1 MDIYNARIQNNSESY
16 ERLFRTLIMITF
28 LIYFQAYM
36 IPPII
41 PHLSAVFKV
50 SPQIIGLTV
59 PCYMIPYGISSLIY
73 GYLSDRF
80 GRKSI
85 MVFSLFWVT
94 ILSLLTAT
102 TQSIIQLL
110 LWRFLTGT
118 LASGTIPQSLSFI
131 KEFFCTQEQSRRIG
145 WVFGAMVGGMA
156 FGSVFGALLT
166 SILGWRGTFIVIGC
180 LLVIVSYQL
189 WQQQYLLQSKLS
201 SQNLSNQ
208 DFFKG
213 YKNLLNS
220 RRAKFTYGYIF
231 LHGSFHSGIYTWL
244 GLYLVQRY
252 GLEQTQIGWSLLAY
266 GISGILTA
274 PLMGRLADYYGRKVI
289 LICGLILAGLSST
302 VLIFSIPFWL
312 TILVTISLAVSYGMT
327 QPLLTGMVTE
337 IDSHQRG
344 KAIGINVFLLFVS
357 FGFGSYIFGELL
369 EFSFSVAL
377 LIYSFVILTAAL
389 ITICRLTR

>member
-1 MDIYNARIQNNSESY
+1 
-16 ERLFRTLIMITF
+16 MITF

-41 PHLSAVFKV
+41 PYLSTLFQV

-59 PCYMIPYGISSLIY
+59 PCYMIPYGISSLIF

-102 TQSIIQLL
+102 TQSVTQLL
-110 LWRFLTGT
+110 LWRFFTGA
-118 LASGTIPQSLSFI
+118 LASGTIPQSLTLI
-131 KEFFCTQEQSRRIG
+131 KECFSTEQQGRRLG

-180 LLVIVSYQL
+180 LLLLVSYQL
-189 WQQQYLLQSKLS
+189 WQQQHLLQSKLS
-201 SQNLSNQ
+201 SRNLPKQGFLKGYQNL
-208 DFFKG
+208 F
-213 YKNLLNS
+213 NS

-231 LHGSFHSGIYTWL
+231 LHGSFHSGLYTWL
-244 GLYLVQRY
+244 GFYLVQRY
-252 GLEQTQIGWSLLAY
+252 SLEQTQIGWSLLAY
-266 GISGILTA
+266 GISGLLTA
-274 PLMGRLADYYGRKVI
+274 PLIGRLADYYGRTTI
-289 LICGLILAGLSST
+289 LILGLILAGLSST

-312 TILVTISLAVSYGMT
+312 TIFVTISLAVSYCMT

-337 IDSHQRG
+337 FNSHQRG
-344 KAIGINVFLLFVS
+344 QAIGINVFLLFVS
-357 FGFGSYIFGELL
+357 FGFGSYLFGELL
-369 EFSFSVAL
+369 EFSFAVAL
-377 LIYSFVILTAAL
+377 LIYSVVILTAAL
-389 ITICRLTR
+389 IAITQLAPKNS